1 MSSIVAENAVPEQSD
16 SSLRLYLSPAEFIDS
31 DHAGVRAKA
40 AAAVGSVSDPVEQ
53 ARVLYRAVRDEIR
66 YDPYIDYTDPETYRA
81 SSVLAKGH
89 GYCVGKAS
97 LYVALCRAVG
107 IPARLGLA
115 DVKNHLATPRL
126 LEIVGTDVFAYHGY
140 VEIMPG
146 TSWVKATPTFNVSL
160 CQKLG
165 VPPLEFSGE
174 SDALLQPFD
183 AKGREFMSYIAQ
195 HGTFFDV
202 PAKFLI
208 GEMMRLYPKL
218 CQPGGLRGDM
228 EEEGAQAL
236 RARRDRYAVL
246 STIWPVPGDGGA
258 RVGLAVDPSAVGI
271 VVLIR
276 RGIGALPA
284 GAGPRQNL
292 LNANA

>member
-1 MSSIVAENAVPEQSD
+1 M
-16 SSLRLYLSPAEFIDS
+16 
-31 DHAGVRAKA
+31 
-40 AAAVGSVSDPVEQ
+40 SDPVER
-53 ARVLYRAVRDEIR
+53 ARLLYRAVRDGIR

-97 LYVALCRAVG
+97 LYVALCRASG

-126 LEIVGTDVFAYHGY
+126 LETVGTDVFAYHGY
-140 VEIMPG
+140 VEVMPG
-146 TSWVKATPTFNVSL
+146 REWVKATPTFNVSL
-160 CQKLG
+160 CEKLG

-183 AKGREFMSYIAQ
+183 ASGREFMSYVAQ

-218 CQPGGLRGDM
+218 CRPGGLRGNM
-228 EEEGAQAL
+228 EEEGASAKA
-236 RARRDRYAVL
+236 RARRSVDDLAGAGWAARAGSARLVASDRCR
-246 STIWPVPGDGGA
+246 SA
-258 RVGLAVDPSAVGI
+258 R
-271 VVLIR
+271 
-276 RGIGALPA
+276 IGALPPVPVA
-284 GAGPRQNL
+284 ADL
-292 LNANA
+292 LNADAEMSCGS

>member
-1 MSSIVAENAVPEQSD
+1 MTEQTD

-31 DHAGVRAKA
+31 DHESIRAKA
-40 AAAVGSVSDPVEQ
+40 RETAGSAPDPVER

-97 LYVALCRAVG
+97 VYVALCRAAG

-126 LEIVGTDVFAYHGY
+126 LEAVGTEVFAYHGY
-140 VEIMPG
+140 VEIMPERE
-146 TSWVKATPTFNVSL
+146 WIKATPTFNVTL
-160 CQKLG
+160 CERLG

-174 SDALLQPFD
+174 ADALLQPFD
-183 AKGREFMSYIAQ
+183 ATGRKFMSYIAQ

-202 PAKFLI
+202 PVKFLI
-208 GEMMRLYPKL
+208 GEMTRIYPKL
-218 CQPGGLRGDM
+218 CQPGGMRGRM
-228 EEEGAQAL
+228 EEEGA
-236 RARRDRYAVL
+236 RR
-246 STIWPVPGDGGA
+246 
-258 RVGLAVDPSAVGI
+258 
-271 VVLIR
+271 
-276 RGIGALPA
+276 
-284 GAGPRQNL
+284 
-292 LNANA
+292 

>member
-1 MSSIVAENAVPEQSD
+1 MVENRAPNQSD
-16 SSLRLYLSPAEFIDS
+16 SSTRLYLSPAEFIDS
-31 DHAGVRAKA
+31 DHEDVRAKA
-40 AAAVGSVSDPVEQ
+40 RQTAGSASNPAEQ

-97 LYVALCRAVG
+97 LYVALCRALG

-126 LEIVGTDVFAYHGY
+126 
-140 VEIMPG
+140 
-146 TSWVKATPTFNVSL
+146 KATPTFNVSL

-165 VPPLEFSGE
+165 VPPLDFNAEN
-174 SDALLQPFD
+174 DALLQPFD
-183 AKGREFMSYIAQ
+183 AGGREFMSYIAQ

-208 GEMMRLYPKL
+208 GEMVRLYPKL
-218 CQPGGLRGDM
+218 CRPGGLRGNM
-228 EEEGAQAL
+228 EEEGG
-236 RARRDRYAVL
+236 RR
-246 STIWPVPGDGGA
+246 
-258 RVGLAVDPSAVGI
+258 
-271 VVLIR
+271 
-276 RGIGALPA
+276 
-284 GAGPRQNL
+284 
-292 LNANA
+292 